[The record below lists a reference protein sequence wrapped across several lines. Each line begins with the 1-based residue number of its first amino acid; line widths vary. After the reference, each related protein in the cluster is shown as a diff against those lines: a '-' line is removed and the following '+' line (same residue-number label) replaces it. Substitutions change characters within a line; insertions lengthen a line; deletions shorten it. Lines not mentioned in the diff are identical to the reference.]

1 MVEDIVDIVSNISD
15 IVLIEELIFIF
26 QSFHINAYYENDRL
40 CIDRTEIMQLSE
52 EEQYYLYERIYELIY

>member
-15 IVLIEELIFIF
+15 IVLIEELLAIF
-26 QSFHINAYYENDRL
+26 QSFNINAYYENDRL
-40 CIDRTEIMQLSE
+40 IIERDSIMELSE

>member
-26 QSFHINAYYENDRL
+26 QSFNINAYYEDRL